1 MRILAGVGLVLL
13 FVAPAQACTKLP
25 ARSATKV
32 PVRTADVG
40 RTKTTTI
47 GICGRALARATL
59 TGSGT
64 RRQSGARIGEAS
76 AAGNRVAWIEERHA
90 SGERT
95 TVVSVY
101 QAGRGIVRR
110 FVSRSHRTAKTA
122 TLHVLLTRQGDLAW
136 AAGTSGQRPH
146 GDVVLERPGKPARR
160 LDDEA
165 IEGFKLEDDR
175 TLVWSDYYEL
185 YFFDLR
191 RKACPNRSRYKVR
204 TRSDRFIVTSAR
216 YPDGFTDGAM
226 TVYRGCDRKTGR
238 DRVLAS
244 SGYEENAA
252 PDGTFE
258 IGEITGSWVTFLE
271 GSYSPYG
278 SSYDFTA
285 TNVISGRR
293 TYCVVE
299 PGHGAVITGGG
310 TVAWIDKSTV
320 RVCLDDKYTDVDSG
334 GTLAN
339 LHVEGDTVVW
349 THDGVRRTHSQ
360 RPDG

>member
-1 MRILAGVGLVLL
+1 MRILAGVGLALL
-13 FVAPAQACTKLP
+13 FAAPAQACTKLP
-25 ARSATKV
+25 ARSATEV
-32 PVRTADVG
+32 PVKTADVG

-47 GICGRALARATL
+47 GICGRTIARATL
-59 TGSGT
+59 TNSRT

-76 AAGNRVAWIEERHA
+76 AAGDRVAWIEERHA
-90 SGERT
+90 GGERT

-101 QAGRGIVRR
+101 QVGRGIVRR
-110 FVSRSHRTAKTA
+110 FVARRQRTAKTA
-122 TLHVLLTRQGDLAW
+122 ALHVLLTRGGDLAW
-136 AAGTSGQRPH
+136 AAGTYGQRPH

-185 YFFDLR
+185 YFFDLQ
-191 RKACPNRSRYKVR
+191 RKPCPNRSRYRVR

-216 YPDGFTDGAM
+216 YPDGFTDGPM

-244 SGYEENAA
+244 STYEENAA

-271 GSYSPYG
+271 GSYSSYG
-278 SSYDFTA
+278 SSYSFTA
-285 TNVISGRR
+285 TNVINGRR
-293 TYCVVE
+293 TYCGVA
-299 PGHGAVITGGG
+299 PGRGAVITSDGR
-310 TVAWIDKSTV
+310 VAWIENGTV
-320 RVCLDDKYTDVDSG
+320 RVCSANGYKDVDSG
-334 GTLAN
+334 GALAN

-349 THDGVRRTHSQ
+349 THDGVRRTS
-360 RPDG
+360 